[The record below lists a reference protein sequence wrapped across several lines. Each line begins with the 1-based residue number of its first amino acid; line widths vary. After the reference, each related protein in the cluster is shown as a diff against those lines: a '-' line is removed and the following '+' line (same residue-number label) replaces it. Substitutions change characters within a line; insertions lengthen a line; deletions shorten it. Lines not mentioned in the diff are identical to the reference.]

1 MAVFANNDKQFD
13 GANGAT
19 IISSGTKIKGEINTQ
34 CHLHVNGDFEG
45 VIHSNNTVNIGKN
58 GVVNGEVFSEKLI
71 VSGKLFGNV
80 KSKIVEIMP
89 YGKIDG
95 KVSSHELVI
104 ERKGILTGESI
115 VEDGENLD

>member
-1 MAVFANNDKQFD
+1 MAVFANNDKQLD

-34 CHLHVNGDFEG
+34 CHLHVDGDFEG

-71 VSGKLFGNV
+71 VSGKLLGV
-80 KSKIVEIMP
+80 
-89 YGKIDG
+89 
-95 KVSSHELVI
+95 
-104 ERKGILTGESI
+104 RA
-115 VEDGENLD
+115 

>member
-1 MAVFANNDKQFD
+1 MAVFANNDKQTD

-19 IISSGTKIKGEINTQ
+19 IISSGTKIKGEIHTQ
-34 CHLHVNGDFEG
+34 CHLHIDGDFEG
-45 VIHSNNTVNIGKN
+45 AIHSSNTVNIGKN

-71 VSGKLFGNV
+71 VSGKLFGTV

-89 YGKIDG
+89 HGKIDG

-115 VEDGENLD
+115 VEDGEHLD